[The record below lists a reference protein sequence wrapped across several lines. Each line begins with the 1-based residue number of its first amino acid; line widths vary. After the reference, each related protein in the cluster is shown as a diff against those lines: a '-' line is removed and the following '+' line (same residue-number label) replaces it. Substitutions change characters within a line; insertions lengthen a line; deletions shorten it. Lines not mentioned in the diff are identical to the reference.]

1 MTEVIE
7 TMTTRLS
14 AMLGENLCALY
25 LYGSAAS
32 GDYREGWSDM
42 DILALTEQPLSAAM
56 ATSLVGF
63 RQRLCAET
71 DVPRYRSF
79 EGGILSL
86 SAFLKGT
93 PEPVVYWG
101 TSGERIT
108 DRYEL
113 NALSRL
119 DLLRHG
125 ILLAGADVRDRIP
138 NPTYAQLRENI
149 RGHYETIRRYG
160 KTPGANFYAFGWL
173 FDIARCL
180 YTLETGEILP
190 KTQAGEWVL
199 AQNRC
204 PEPVRKALQYALNV
218 RRDPLSHKT
227 ETVYRY
233 AASLGPVIQCFTD
246 TLERA
251 LTDKNA

>member
-1 MTEVIE
+1 MTEVIG
-7 TMTTRLS
+7 TMTGRLS

-42 DILALTEQPLSAAM
+42 DILALTEQSLSVEM
-56 ATSLVGF
+56 AESLVGL
-63 RQRLCAET
+63 RQRLCTET
-71 DVPRYRSF
+71 GEPRYRAF

-101 TSGERIT
+101 TSGERVM

-113 NALSRL
+113 NALNRL

-125 ILLAGADVRDRIP
+125 ILLAGADVRDSIP
-138 NPTYAQLRENI
+138 CPTYAQLRENI
-149 RGHYETIRRYG
+149 RCHYETIRRYG

-190 KTQAGEWVL
+190 KTQAGEWAL

-204 PEPVRKALQYALNV
+204 PIPVREALQYALTV

-227 ETVYRY
+227 EAVYRH
-233 AASLGPVIQCFTD
+233 AASLSPAIQRFAD
-246 TLERA
+246 TLELA
-251 LTDKNA
+251 LQDKTT